1 MKYLYIIIIALVFG
15 SCKSNHNT
23 PQKNDKDNSNTLAQ
37 VIATTTV
44 KEKPMNDELLL
55 NGNISCDES
64 LMGKVFIPCT
74 GRVTGIHVEVG
85 DHVVR
90 GQVLAVVHSTEAAE
104 NTQDLSDARAQ
115 LHVALRELRMKKD
128 MQASGMASDKDITE
142 ARAQVSLLKAQLNRL
157 AVVSGINN
165 YHQGSNAILR
175 SPISGFIINKSIY
188 NDSYVDNS
196 SNDIPAFEVADISKV
211 WVIADVY
218 ESDIAKV
225 HQGSNVYV
233 TTMAYP
239 DKIFTGR
246 INKIY
251 SMIDEDSKTMKVCI
265 TLDNPSGLLKP
276 GMFANVHVALQEQV
290 HVALCVPAESVIFE
304 NGNNY
309 VIVKHGNTYHRQQVT
324 PVHSTDRYI
333 WISSG
338 VKPNDV
344 VVCKNAL
351 LMYNALSD

>member
-1 MKYLYIIIIALVFG
+1 MKYIYIIVITLAIV
-15 SCKSNHNT
+15 SCRSNNNAPQKSN
-23 PQKNDKDNSNTLAQ
+23 KNNKDSLMQ
-37 VIATTTV
+37 VISTTTV
-44 KEKPMNDELLL
+44 KEKPMDDELLL

-64 LMGKVFIPCT
+64 LMGKVFTPCT
-74 GRVTGIHVEVG
+74 GRVNGIHVEVG
-85 DHVVR
+85 DHVIR
-90 GQVLAVVHSTEAAE
+90 GQILAIVHSTEAAE
-104 NTQDLSDARAQ
+104 NTQDLTDARAQ
-115 LHVALRELRMKKD
+115 LHVAIRELQMKKD
-128 MQASGMASDKDITE
+128 MQTSGMASDKDVAE

-157 AVVSGINN
+157 AIVSGINN
-165 YHQGSNAILR
+165 YHQGNNAILH
-175 SPISGFIINKSIY
+175 SPISGFIISKSIY
-188 NDSYVDNS
+188 NDSYVDES
-196 SNDIPAFEVADISKV
+196 SNNTPAFEIADISRV
-211 WVIADVY
+211 WVIANVY

-233 TTMAYP
+233 TTAAYP

-265 TLDNPSGLLKP
+265 NLNNPSGLLKP
-276 GMFANVHVALQEQV
+276 GMFASVHVSLQKQI
-290 HVALCVPAESVIFE
+290 HVALCVPVESVIFE

-309 VIVKHGNTYHRQQVT
+309 VIVKHGSTYRRQQVT
-324 PVHSTDRYI
+324 PIHSTDRYI

>member
-1 MKYLYIIIIALVFG
+1 MKYLYIIVIALAFA
-15 SCKSNHNT
+15 SCKSNSNA
-23 PQKNDKDNSNTLAQ
+23 PQKSSKNHTDNLAQ
-37 VIATTTV
+37 VITTTTV
-44 KEKPMNDELLL
+44 KERPMNDELLL

-74 GRVTGIHVEVG
+74 GRVNGVHVEVG
-85 DHVVR
+85 DHVAR

-115 LHVALRELRMKKD
+115 LRVALRELRMKKD
-128 MQASGMASDKDITE
+128 MQASGMTSDKDVAE

-175 SPISGFIINKSIY
+175 SPISGFIISKSVY
-188 NDSYVDNS
+188 NDSYVDES
-196 SNDIPAFEVADISKV
+196 SNDTPAFEIADISRV

-239 DKIFTGR
+239 DKIFTGK

-276 GMFANVHVALQEQV
+276 GMFANVHVTLQEQI
-290 HVALCVPAESVIFE
+290 HLALCVPAESVIFE

-309 VIVKHGNTYHRQQVT
+309 VIVKHGNTYQRQQVT
-324 PVHSTDRYI
+324 PIHSTDRYI

-338 VKPNDV
+338 VRPNDV

>member
-1 MKYLYIIIIALVFG
+1 MKYIYIIVITLAIV
-15 SCKSNHNT
+15 SCRSNNNAPQKSN
-23 PQKNDKDNSNTLAQ
+23 KDSLKQ
-37 VIATTTV
+37 VISTTTV
-44 KEKPMNDELLL
+44 KEKPMDDELLL

-64 LMGKVFIPCT
+64 LMGKVFVPCT
-74 GRVTGIHVEVG
+74 GRVNGIHVEVG

-90 GQVLAVVHSTEAAE
+90 GQALAVVHSTEAAE
-104 NTQDLSDARAQ
+104 NTQNLSDAHAQ
-115 LHVALRELRMKKD
+115 LRVAIRELQMKKD
-128 MQASGMASDKDITE
+128 MQTSGMASDKDVAE

-157 AVVSGINN
+157 AIVSGINN

-175 SPISGFIINKSIY
+175 SPISGFIISKSIY
-188 NDSYVDNS
+188 NDSYVDES
-196 SNDIPAFEVADISKV
+196 SNDTPAFEVADISRV
-211 WVIADVY
+211 WVIANVY
-218 ESDIAKV
+218 ESDIAKI

-233 TTMAYP
+233 TTTAYP

-265 TLDNPSGLLKP
+265 TLSNPSGLLKP
-276 GMFANVHVALQEQV
+276 GMFASVHVSLQEQI

-304 NGNNY
+304 NGNDY
-309 VIVKHGNTYHRQQVT
+309 VIVKHGSTYQRQQVT
-324 PVHSTDRYI
+324 PIHNTGRYI

-338 VKPNDV
+338 VKPNDI